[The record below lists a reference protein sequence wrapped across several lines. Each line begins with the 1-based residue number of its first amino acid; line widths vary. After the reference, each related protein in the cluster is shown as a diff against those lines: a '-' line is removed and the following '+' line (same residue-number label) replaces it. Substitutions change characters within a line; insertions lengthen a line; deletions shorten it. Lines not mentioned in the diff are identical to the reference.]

1 MLDKTLHQKNNNSQ
15 RLPHQRW
22 HIFPEKIEL
31 AQQLAEAG
39 ELPLVLAQVL
49 INRGIETKTAEEIFL
64 NPDINE
70 LPSAITEFPD
80 LEISLELLQSA
91 IAQGKKIAICGDY
104 DADGMTSTA
113 LLLRS
118 LRKLGAIVDYAIPSR
133 MQEGYGINN
142 RIVEEF
148 YREGVKLIL
157 TVDNGISA
165 HTPVAKAR
173 ELGLDIIITDHH
185 DIPPTL
191 PIANAILNPKLIPEN
206 SPYRGIAGVGVAY
219 ILAISLAEKLGQSQG
234 LTNPLLALFTLGTI
248 ADLAPLTGVNRR
260 LVKKGL
266 RLLPE
271 SEILGIQALIKVAG
285 IETQSKANQQ
295 LTILENQSNYPSKN
309 TPKNQKSK
317 TLKPD
322 DIGFSLGPRINAVGR
337 IADPQIV
344 IELLTTE
351 TAEIALKRAWECEEI
366 NQKRQKL
373 CADIEQEAI
382 AWIENSQIDLQQ
394 QRILVIVQKNWH
406 HGVIGIV
413 ASRLVERYGVPVF
426 IGTYEE
432 ENPDNLAATT
442 PQLKIRGSA
451 RSIPEFDVFAALQF
465 CDDLLTKYGGHKAAG
480 GFSLLADNL
489 EKFQNRLSQFAC
501 QCLEIH
507 HLKPLIQIDARND
520 FTNINLDL
528 YRKIDLIHPCGIENP
543 QPIFWTPNVR
553 VLEQKIVGQNHIK
566 FTFAQEIQGENIRFY
581 GIAWRWGEYYPL
593 PTRVDIAY
601 HLRDNT
607 WNGKTTMELEVIGVR
622 LPSGDNHI
630 LPMQNT
636 SAKAEFYYQNRKYI
650 CSLSQNGV
658 LPELRIKN
666 DRGEVLAIEK
676 GQKIG
681 LKGKSREDATQVD
694 VTKPPYFN
702 LIKEAVSALETVQ
715 KPEVIPDQNQI
726 IIEKDKQIDALN
738 QEIIK
743 LNQSLLKLLAEN
755 QKHQTPETPQLTPPE
770 PDDNLL
776 EVLLGE
782 KNQIIVEKEQENLL
796 LRQELDELKQEISRL
811 NHVVETI
818 ETIENNQIQAED
830 NIRDNIR
837 DNISNE
843 VDLEPERS
851 PENSVNIS
859 PNENQIQLH
868 DKITQKLIAE
878 IGENIWLNLQ
888 EFTQKNLDLAYK
900 QYKLI
905 SGDKK
910 STSKRTNP
918 KVNYEEI
925 GLALCLAVEKEI
937 LEPYFHNLSQ
947 FLVDNDS
954 EEIGGIVIA
963 NNSEYRLDML
973 PTLIAN
979 EWESFKDEALTQEK
993 LPYRDDLYEMVLVES
1008 AITETDKYLI
1018 QDFLQQWQHPL
1029 SYWLAQGK
1037 IAASTLDQI
1046 AKLRRCIV
1054 EEKYLYDW
1062 QLEKLRVL
1070 IFGNKTKPGIFYQIY
1085 GNK

>member
-1 MLDKTLHQKNNNSQ
+1 MLDKTVHQESGNSH
-15 RLPHQRW
+15 RLPNQRW
-22 HIFPEKIEL
+22 HIFPEKKEL
-31 AQQLAEAG
+31 AQQLATAG

-49 INRGIETKTAEEIFL
+49 INRGIETIEAKEIFL

-70 LPSAITEFPD
+70 LPSPITEFPD
-80 LEISLELLQSA
+80 LAISLELLQRA
-91 IAQGKKIAICGDY
+91 IANGEKIAICGDY

-148 YREGVKLIL
+148 HREGVKLIL

-165 HTPVAKAR
+165 HTPVARAR

-185 DIPPTL
+185 DIPPIL
-191 PIANAILNPKLIPEN
+191 PIANAILNPKLIKEN

-219 ILAISLAEKLGQSQG
+219 ILAISLAEKIGQFQE
-234 LTNPLLALFTLGTI
+234 LINPLLELFTLGTI

-285 IETQSKANQQ
+285 IAKNPT
-295 LTILENQSNYPSKN
+295 ENSQATKSENLNNYS
-309 TPKNQKSK
+309 PKNQKVK

-322 DIGFSLGPRINAVGR
+322 DIGFTLGPRINAVGR

-351 TAEIALKRAWECEEI
+351 VEEIALKRAWECEEI
-366 NQKRQKL
+366 NQKRQQL

-382 AWIENSQIDLQQ
+382 AWIKNSQIDLQK
-394 QRILVIVQKNWH
+394 QRILVIVKKNWH

-432 ENPDNLAATT
+432 ETPDNLDDVK
-442 PQLKIRGSA
+442 PRQKIRGSA
-451 RSIPEFDVFAALQF
+451 RSIPEFHVFEALQF
-465 CDDLLTKYGGHKAAG
+465 CDDLLIKYGGHKAAG
-480 GFSLLADNL
+480 GFSLPADNL
-489 EKFQNRLSQFAC
+489 AEFQQRLSKFAC

-507 HLKPLIQIDARND
+507 HLKPLVQIDAGND
-520 FTNINLDL
+520 FSNINIDL
-528 YRKIDLIHPCGIENP
+528 YRKIDLLHPCGIENP

-566 FTFAQEIQGENIRFY
+566 LTFAQEIQGQNIRIY

-593 PTRVDIAY
+593 PARVDIAY

-607 WNGKTTMELEVIGVR
+607 WNGKTTIELEIIGVR
-622 LPSGDNHI
+622 LPSGENHI

-636 SAKAEFYYQNRKYI
+636 STTAEFYYQDRKYI
-650 CSLSQNGV
+650 CSLSQNGIV
-658 LPELRIKN
+658 PELRIKN

-702 LIKEAVSALETVQ
+702 LIKEAVNALETIK
-715 KPEVIPDQNQI
+715 KPDVIPDQTQI
-726 IIEKDKQIDALN
+726 IIAKDRQIDALN

-743 LNQSLLKLLAEN
+743 LNQSLLKLLNEN
-755 QKHQTPETPQLTPPE
+755 QKQQTPQTPPVTTPE
-770 PDDNLL
+770 KDDSLL
-776 EVLLGE
+776 EDLLGE
-782 KNQIIVEKEQENLL
+782 KNQIIAEKEQEIQLL
-796 LRQELDELKQEISRL
+796 KQEIDELKQEISRL
-811 NHVVETI
+811 NHFHEI
-818 ETIENNQIQAED
+818 ESRNNKEIQIKEQTED
-830 NIRDNIR
+830 DIITDSNDIR

-843 VDLEPERS
+843 VDLSEARS
-851 PENSVNIS
+851 TDDNSEIISSSEN
-859 PNENQIQLH
+859 
-868 DKITQKLIAE
+868 DKIRQKLITE
-878 IGENIWLNLQ
+878 IGEKIWLNLQ
-888 EFTQKNLDLAYK
+888 ENSQENLYLAYK
-900 QYKLI
+900 QHKLI
-905 SGDKK
+905 ATEKK
-910 STSKRTNP
+910 STSKRTNS

-925 GLALCLAVEKEI
+925 GLSLCLAVETEI
-937 LEPYFHNLSQ
+937 LDPYFQNLSQ
-947 FLVDNDS
+947 FLLDNDQA
-954 EEIGGIVIA
+954 EIGSIVIGD
-963 NNSEYRLDML
+963 NSEYRLDMIPAL
-973 PTLIAN
+973 VAT
-979 EWESFKDEALTQEK
+979 EWETFKDEALTQEK
-993 LPYRDDLYEMVLVES
+993 LPYRDKLYERVLAETG
-1008 AITETDKYLI
+1008 ITEADRYLI
-1018 QDFLQQWQHPL
+1018 QDFLQTWQHPL
-1029 SYWLAQGK
+1029 SYWLAQGE

-1054 EEKYLYDW
+1054 EEKYFYEW
-1062 QLEKLRVL
+1062 QLDKLKVL
-1070 IFGNKTKPGIFYQIY
+1070 IFGNKSKAGIFYQIY
-1085 GNK
+1085 GHK